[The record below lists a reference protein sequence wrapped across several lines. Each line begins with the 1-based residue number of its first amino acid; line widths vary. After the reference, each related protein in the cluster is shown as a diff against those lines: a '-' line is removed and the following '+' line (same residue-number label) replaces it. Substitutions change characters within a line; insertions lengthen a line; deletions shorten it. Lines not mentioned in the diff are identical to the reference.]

1 MSPSIPLSG
10 NRRIRA
16 IIPSIVFQHAE
27 DAAVLH
33 SIRTRLTTAPH
44 VKLKH
49 IRRFDDRV
57 AAHLDGLSVA
67 GEQAWPMLDA
77 ALASPS
83 SGAVFA
89 AAVMAIEGKSTERLN
104 RLYALAEAVPEG
116 QRGLLAAFGWVEQDR
131 LRGIVAGLLASP
143 TPFLRLLGI
152 AACAMHRVDPGKVRD
167 AALEGPA
174 TALRARALRAVGE
187 LGRREL
193 LPTCLGM
200 LNAEDEASR
209 FWAAWSAV
217 VLGNRAAGL
226 TALRGVAEV
235 PGPFRSRAFNLSLL
249 ALEQGEVRAW
259 LRRMSGNPENLRLLI
274 QGTGIVG
281 DPLVV
286 PWLIEHMSDPKTARL
301 AGEAFSVMTGLDLA
315 YLDLELKPP
324 QNGGAGPNDDP
335 DDPNVDMDADD
346 GLPWPDPERITR
358 WWDSNGGRFAPGTRY
373 FLGAPLTREH
383 CLRGLKEGFQRQ
395 RILAA
400 HYLCILEPGTTLFEW
415 RAPSARQLRLLAAMG

>member
-1 MSPSIPLSG
+1 MLFRTVQRKAPDTVLS
-10 NRRIRA
+10 
-16 IIPSIVFQHAE
+16 QHAE

-33 SIRTRLTTAPH
+33 SIRTALTAAPH

-67 GEQAWPMLDA
+67 GEHAWPMLDA

-83 SGAVFA
+83 PGAVFA

-104 RLYALAEAVPEG
+104 RLYALAEAMPEA
-116 QRGLLAAFGWVEQDR
+116 QRGLVAAFGWVEQDR

-152 AACAMHRVDPGKVRD
+152 AVCAMHRVDPGKARD
-167 AALEGPA
+167 AALEGPVA
-174 TALRARALRAVGE
+174 ELRARALRAAGE

-200 LNAEDEASR
+200 LKAEDEASR

-217 VLGNRAAGL
+217 VLGNRGAGL
-226 TALRGVAEV
+226 AALREFGDTPSRFQA
-235 PGPFRSRAFNLSLL
+235 RAFRL
-249 ALEQGEVRAW
+249 ALQAMDQADARAW
-259 LRRMSGNPENLRLLI
+259 LRRMSGNPENTRLLI
-274 QGTGIVG
+274 QGTGNVG

-286 PWLIEHMSDPKTARL
+286 PWLIEHMSDVKTARL

-315 YLDLELKPP
+315 YLDLEIKPP

-335 DDPNVDMDADD
+335 DDPNVDMDTDD

-358 WWDSNGGRFAPGTRY
+358 WWESNGGRFAPGARY

-415 RAPSARQLRLLAAMG
+415 RAPSARQQRLLAAMG